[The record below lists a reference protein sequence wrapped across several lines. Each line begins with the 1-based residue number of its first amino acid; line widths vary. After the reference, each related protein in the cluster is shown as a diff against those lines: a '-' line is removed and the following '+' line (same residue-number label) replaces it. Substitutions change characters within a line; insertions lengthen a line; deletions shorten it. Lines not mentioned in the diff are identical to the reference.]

1 MENKYFQDKGNAV
14 CVEFYYL
21 CAFLFSSFFYFGV
34 TMKLLWALYLNCPPD
49 LIWDK
54 IDDKE

>member
-21 CAFLFSSFFYFGV
+21 CAFLFSSFFLFWSYHEAFVGGDML
-34 TMKLLWALYLNCPPD
+34 TSLP
-49 LIWDK
+49 
-54 IDDKE
+54 